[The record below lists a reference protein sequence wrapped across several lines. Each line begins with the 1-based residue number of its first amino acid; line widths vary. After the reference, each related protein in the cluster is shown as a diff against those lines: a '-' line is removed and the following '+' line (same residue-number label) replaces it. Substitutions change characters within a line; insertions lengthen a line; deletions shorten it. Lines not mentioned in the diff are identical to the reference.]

1 MKKPKFYT
9 LLVTG
14 LLSVT
19 VLLITDFAV
28 AQKSKDTLRIGLRE
42 QVGLMSIIYNA
53 RPETGLFEREVL
65 DALLSYNPQT
75 KKYEGLLAQSWKQI
89 TPTTLNTFENQLIFI
104 NHATFLLQI
113 DGTNILTDPIWS
125 KRSGPFGRLG
135 PSRAHNPGLRFEDL
149 PDIDFVVI
157 SHNHFDHMDLPTLKK
172 IEKKFKPIFIVGLG
186 NSRYLKFIDKDRLIE
201 LDWWKSISFSDLEI
215 FFVPAQHWSFRGR
228 FDINESLWGGF
239 FIQSS
244 NNSVLFSGDTAEGPH
259 FEMIR
264 KKIGSPDLALIPIGA
279 YLPREFMKPSHLGPS
294 EAIDAFRALGAKK
307 AIAMHFRTFPLGTDG
322 PTQASKELKLLL
334 TEEDLSERFK
344 IPFPG
349 MIQYLDN

>member
-1 MKKPKFYT
+1 MRYFLFLSLL
-9 LLVTG
+9 LLVPTLMHASYKG
-14 LLSVT
+14 PPSDNFDGNKFHNLAPSGKR
-19 VLLITDFAV
+19 
-28 AQKSKDTLRIGLRE
+28 KSLFSFLKLRPWRFNSSSEEKWEWRE
-42 QVGLMSIIYNA
+42 IQ
-53 RPETGLFEREVL
+53 
-65 DALLSYNPQT
+65 
-75 KKYEGLLAQSWKQI
+75 QI
-89 TPTTLNTFENQLIFI
+89 APTTLNTSENQLIFI
-104 NHATFLLQI
+104 NHATFLLKI
-113 DGTNILTDPIWS
+113 DGANILTDPIWS

-135 PSRAHNPGLRFEDL
+135 PSRVHNPGLKFEDL
-149 PDIDFVVI
+149 PNIDFVVI

-201 LDWWKSISFSDLEI
+201 LDWWKSISFSGLKI

-228 FDINESLWGGF
+228 FDMNESLWGGF

-307 AIAMHFRTFPLGTDG
+307 AIAMHFGTFPLGTDG

-349 MIQYLDN
+349 MIQYLDK